1 MVLKTKVSSVVLLCE
16 ALLLQASDLSSRFRF
31 FFFLH
36 REHPRSVT
44 HRFNTPRATCAASQ
58 VRASHLLTRR
68 RSRAPIIMPFNLTY
82 GHGSSAIT
90 RPTAGVCVWGDS
102 LCWFLCAIQEWDQWD
117 TVRSAL
123 RFGADW
129 RTNKGQGHQNE
140 MARWLF
146 LRLASFSC

>member
-68 RSRAPIIMPFNLTY
+68 RSRAHHHAFQPDIRSRFLSNHKTD
-82 GHGSSAIT
+82 
-90 RPTAGVCVWGDS
+90 RRS
-102 LCWFLCAIQEWDQWD
+102 LCVRWFIVLVLCAIQEWDQWD